1 MFSRLTPIAEY
12 IPCPL
17 IFQSDYN
24 LSLRRI
30 ISLTLPTPMHEM
42 PVVSVPIQLTVFE
55 RGPLPNSSI
64 YYESGIDKCDLKK
77 LISSSPWGVE

>member
-42 PVVSVPIQLTVFE
+42 PVVSVRTQQASHGRVSDGYRVKDYKRELLGFKEDNEFTQPVQ
-55 RGPLPNSSI
+55 
-64 YYESGIDKCDLKK
+64 
-77 LISSSPWGVE
+77 